1 MPQTEITG
9 YDVIYSSNTFPRRIG
24 LLNGNKFIGQ
34 LIFMPDGSTLPAD
47 GLIGGQAS
55 LYYHLEDFENVLAVL
70 SKEKVVY
77 LFFNGSGPSNE
88 NGITTGAE
96 NVGT

>member
-1 MPQTEITG
+1 MAQTQITG

-24 LLNGNKFIGQ
+24 LLNGNRFIGQ
-34 LIFMPDGSTLPAD
+34 LIFMPNGSTLPTD
-47 GLIGGQAS
+47 GPIGGQVS

-70 SKEKVVY
+70 SREKVVNF
-77 LFFNGSGPSNE
+77 FFNGAGPSNE

-96 NVGT
+96 NLGT